1 MINLCKLLMLG
12 SRKTTRG
19 KKKGA
24 EEGTP
29 NIKIGGRLAEAQRA
43 R

>member
-12 SRKTTRG
+12 SRKTTR